1 MRVTEKRFLAALAVL
16 AVGWFGLGSVATLAA
31 QPEAPA
37 AQHEM
42 HEGTLANQVPP
53 LTPEQ
58 QKNPHLAIPGGQE
71 AVAHKREQ
79 LEELSQEEKAQFARV
94 DEKPGAII
102 PQGIMF
108 RDETGREVA
117 IGSLMDVPVILV
129 PVYYSCP
136 GTCHLLLSSLA
147 RILPGV
153 ALVPGKEYR
162 VIAVSFDEHDT
173 PELAMQRKNNM
184 MAAMDFAYPP
194 EGWVFLSG
202 SKESVAQLMGSFGFR
217 YKRMG
222 KDFIHP
228 TMLLA
233 VAPGGKISRYL
244 YGQSFM
250 PFDITMSLNEAAQG
264 KVSLSLKR
272 VLAYCF
278 TYDAAS
284 KRFVFDF
291 MRLAGV
297 VILFGA
303 GVFLFVLVK
312 GNKRKKRP

>member
-1 MRVTEKRFLAALAVL
+1 MRYAEKVFLSVL
-16 AVGWFGLGSVATLAA
+16 ALVALGCFVLGTTAKAAA
-31 QPEAPA
+31 QPESPA
-37 AQHEM
+37 VQQ
-42 HEGTLANQVPP
+42 EGTLANQVPP

-58 QKNPHLAIPGGQE
+58 QKNPHLAIPGGQD
-71 AVAHKREQ
+71 AVAHKRNE
-79 LEELSQEEKAQFARV
+79 LAELSPEEKAQYARV

-102 PQGIMF
+102 PQGILF
-108 RDETGREVA
+108 RDETGREVD
-117 IGSLMDVPVILV
+117 IHSLMDIPVIIA

-153 ALVPGKEYR
+153 ALVPGKDYR
-162 VIAVSFDEHDT
+162 VLAVSFDEHDT
-173 PELAMQRKNNM
+173 PELAAQRKHNM

-202 SKESVAQLMGSFGFR
+202 SKESVAQLMGAIGFR

-278 TYDAAS
+278 TYDASS

-291 MRLAGV
+291 MRLAGII
-297 VILFGA
+297 ILFGA
-303 GVFLFVLVK
+303 GVFLLVLLK
-312 GNKRKKRP
+312 GNKRKKQP